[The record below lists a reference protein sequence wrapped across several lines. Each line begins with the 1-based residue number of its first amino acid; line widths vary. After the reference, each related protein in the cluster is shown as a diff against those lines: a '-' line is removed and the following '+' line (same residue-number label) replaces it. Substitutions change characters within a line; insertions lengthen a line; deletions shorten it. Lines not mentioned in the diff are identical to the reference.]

1 MGSECHLKNSSVP
14 PRLLSGIIVSM
25 ASSYRRM
32 CPLYHEY
39 VRTRNPNSCSCSQ
52 NSTPSK
58 ARYAAYDSTCVAC
71 GLCRLRS
78 LWLGAYSLFAVT
90 GCGHL
95 YSGEY
100 LGCSLGGTGRD
111 GPIGRRRSSSTRGD
125 KAHFLSIHPSIKCRH
140 MHRRTHNYAVRFR
153 RRLNYKSSRL
163 SVKGTIGP

>member
-25 ASSYRRM
+25 PSSYRRM

-58 ARYAAYDSTCVAC
+58 ARYAAYDSTCIAWTVQVKVAVAPTRC
-71 GLCRLRS
+71 LR
-78 LWLGAYSLFAVT
+78 WLGVDT
-90 GCGHL
+90 CIQENIWGV
-95 YSGEY
+95 
-100 LGCSLGGTGRD
+100 SLGGTGRD

-153 RRLNYKSSRL
+153 RRLDYKSSRP